1 MARRDPR
8 IATSF
13 LIAGFLAA
21 TPPVAFAQKARIS
34 DLSDIAFGSVSNLS
48 TDVSLAQ
55 SLCAF
60 TQSASGNYLV
70 TATGSGPA
78 SAFALASGPAQLAY
92 EVQWASSPNQTTGIP
107 LTAGVP
113 LTGVPSAATQQT
125 CNAGPASSASL
136 IVILRASQLGAAQAG
151 TYSGALTLMIA
162 PE

>member
-1 MARRDPR
+1 MALRNPH
-8 IATSF
+8 IATSV

-21 TPPVAFAQKARIS
+21 APQVAHAQKARIS
-34 DLSDIAFGSVSNLS
+34 DLIDVAFGAISNLS
-48 TDVSLAQ
+48 TDVSRAQ

-78 SAFALASGPAQLAY
+78 SAFALASGLAQLAY
-92 EVQWASSPNQTTGIP
+92 EVQWASSSNQTTGIP

-125 CNAGPASSASL
+125 CTAGPASSATL